1 MKANKKKYVFPVLR
15 SVNKSKRK
23 RKQLE
28 DINYSFK
35 NLLPMNNR
43 KRLARCTNQYQ
54 CKEGNTQISCY
65 YVSSDSDDKNESD
78 ISVFE
83 EEDILSDHLSDLNL
97 DEKEY
102 DTLYLKEKVKDANI
116 RVFNEYFRSPGSGKS
131 ENGEYQVMYT
141 VVFNPSKCFQF
152 KHNTSRVSFFA
163 VSKPFEYAIAV
174 PSPKIPSSDVCSPK
188 SNTEMT
194 SAIASCSVY
203 DNLHVRP
210 HIIMSESS
218 AKKKLAS
225 KFPKMKLEILPQ
237 GKDYLPLLWNEK
249 LISCPASYLC
259 TPNSNIPEWQ
269 KKVKSGLCD
278 LINDDHIQTVMKKN
292 SGSSS
297 TRSKSFFFNNGY
309 EASNCKKYKK
319 DLTTGALEPS
329 IFNTTEMGSHA
340 KAAFCFLQRL
350 TLGGIMPAMG
360 YKDIY
365 HKKHAGKS
373 SHNFIFKHSPRVAL
387 Y

>member
-116 RVFNEYFRSPGSGKS
+116 
-131 ENGEYQVMYT
+131 
-141 VVFNPSKCFQF
+141 
-152 KHNTSRVSFFA
+152 
-163 VSKPFEYAIAV
+163 
-174 PSPKIPSSDVCSPK
+174 
-188 SNTEMT
+188 
-194 SAIASCSVY
+194 
-203 DNLHVRP
+203 
-210 HIIMSESS
+210 
-218 AKKKLAS
+218 
-225 KFPKMKLEILPQ
+225 
-237 GKDYLPLLWNEK
+237 
-249 LISCPASYLC
+249 
-259 TPNSNIPEWQ
+259 
-269 KKVKSGLCD
+269 
-278 LINDDHIQTVMKKN
+278 
-292 SGSSS
+292 
-297 TRSKSFFFNNGY
+297 
-309 EASNCKKYKK
+309 
-319 DLTTGALEPS
+319 
-329 IFNTTEMGSHA
+329 
-340 KAAFCFLQRL
+340 
-350 TLGGIMPAMG
+350 
-360 YKDIY
+360 
-365 HKKHAGKS
+365 
-373 SHNFIFKHSPRVAL
+373 
-387 Y
+387 